1 MSVIKVNMPMEMLR
15 DAVFFQNMAENN
27 PQDMEENWRYL
38 RASLLYACIAVEGY
52 LNNFM
57 LNFVEKNKGDI
68 EKEIEDYL
76 TSEISIHT
84 KLTVGL
90 KIITGD
96 SMKKS
101 REPYKTFK
109 EINALRNK
117 IVHYSWDD
125 GKKIYEEI
133 KLDKIKKAI
142 NNAREMIKEIHRL
155 NNSNYPDWVD
165 EV

>member
-1 MSVIKVNMPMEMLR
+1 MSAVKVNMPMEMLR
-15 DAVFFQNMAENN
+15 DAIFFKKIVEDDPQNLEKK
-27 PQDMEENWRYL
+27 WRYL
-38 RASLLYACIAVEGY
+38 RASLLYTCIAVEGY

-57 LNFVEKNKGDI
+57 LNFVQKHKGDI

-96 SMKKS
+96 SMNKN

-109 EINALRNK
+109 EINTIRNK

-125 GKKIYEEI
+125 EKKIYEEI
-133 KLDKIKKAI
+133 NLDKIKKAI
-142 NNAREMIKEIHRL
+142 DNAREMIKEIHRL
-155 NNSNYPDWVD
+155 DNSKYPGWVD